1 MASSLVPLTAVGV
14 RVKRKD
20 LESLVGRL
28 MRFSSIPPFHKLF
41 LFDLYRLLRKPRCVN
56 KKVPHAVFGELLVPM
71 PDDLVL
77 TRDFPAGDLLVSW
90 RLFNAGDFAASCK
103 ADLRLPKF
111 RQAGLQVVLA
121 NAFSA
126 GIETDDSFCWADKP
140 SWP

>member
-14 RVKRKD
+14 RVMRKD

-41 LFDLYRLLRKPRCVN
+41 LFDLYRLLCKPRCVN

-77 TRDFPAGDLLVSW
+77 TRDFPAGDLLVGW

-111 RQAGLQVVLA
+111 RQAGLQVVLT

-126 GIETDDSFCWADKP
+126 DIETDDSFCWAAKH